1 MDSQF
6 IFPISIEKFAAY
18 LDDNLPENE
27 MQEIEAAI
35 SQNDRLEELVE
46 MSDMI
51 DEDVLTY
58 LQDDFTYDADMSML
72 DESDFEIPQFD
83 EISEEIPLVAS
94 ASDGSD
100 ENIDG
105 MLDVAADTVPTD
117 IDQLTDIYD
126 DQDELTDFDMLNHDQ
141 EHLPNG
147 DSIFHDENNVDLQ
160 DMNLFSPNE

>member
-6 IFPISIEKFAAY
+6 ISSISIEKFAAY

-35 SQNDRLEELVE
+35 SQNESLEELVE

-51 DEDVLTY
+51 DEDVQTY

-94 ASDGSD
+94 AADGSD
-100 ENIDG
+100 ENASNENIDNI
-105 MLDVAADTVPTD
+105 LDIPTD
-117 IDQLTDIYD
+117 IDQLTDIHEDID
-126 DQDELTDFDMLNHDQ
+126 DFPGFDVLNHGQ
-141 EHLPNG
+141 VHLPND
-147 DSIFHDENNVDLQ
+147 DSIFHDDNNLDLQ
-160 DMNLFSPNE
+160 DMGLFSPNE

>member
-6 IFPISIEKFAAY
+6 ISSISIEKFAAY

-35 SQNDRLEELVE
+35 SQNESLEELVE

-51 DEDVLTY
+51 DEDVQTY

-83 EISEEIPLVAS
+83 EISEEYPLVAS
-94 ASDGSD
+94 AADGSD
-100 ENIDG
+100 ENIDDK
-105 MLDVAADTVPTD
+105 LDIPADTVPTD
-117 IDQLTDIYD
+117 IDQLTDIHD
-126 DQDELTDFDMLNHDQ
+126 DLDDFPDIDDLNHDQ

>member
-35 SQNDRLEELVE
+35 SQNDSLEELVE

-51 DEDVLTY
+51 DEDVQTY

-72 DESDFEIPQFD
+72 DESDFEIPQLD

-94 ASDGSD
+94 AAEGPD
-100 ENIDG
+100 ENIDDI
-105 MLDVAADTVPTD
+105 LDIPADTVPTD
-117 IDQLTDIYD
+117 INQLTDIHEDID
-126 DQDELTDFDMLNHDQ
+126 DFHDFDVLDHDQ
-141 EHLPNG
+141 EHLPND
-147 DSIFHDENNVDLQ
+147 DSIFHDNNMDLQ